1 MTLMTFFSDFFLYPV
16 CIKQNMD
23 KNPQK
28 IKVNFSSS
36 LSFDHRISD
45 GQPAWSRSSSVSS
58 CSNDSAVYCSS
69 RHIQSSNIHVGKRVG
84 NEYHSD
90 ISKRTRHSSG
100 SSVSSNMSCLS
111 DKDVKRCSLTISP
124 KLLTNNPIR
133 NLEVRDSDAC
143 LLACSDIKSN
153 NVISQKEKV
162 SCSGNSDS
170 VLPLRHNL
178 RRNIRKKTCSCD
190 CTATC
195 TTLVVRRY
203 KEIRLKR
210 VKEETVISSTKV
222 KTCMQ
227 ENSSKEMH
235 NMTFGKNVSSK
246 SESGRKRR
254 SEVEKLYDSLH
265 EIEWAK
271 NFSPDNILRQINI
284 RQAASCSAFGRSPS
298 KPSTSKP
305 HRKSKGNVKSKQ
317 NIANDKVPSENSTS
331 ETPNPD
337 SNHKNEISSP
347 GVHITHAKSD
357 AAVTDSSVSKSQQKT
372 KKCLS
377 SNLRPSE
384 NVLTDSDGTKS
395 FIKENFV
402 SHVSSQDDSSPSE
415 ISCSKTSEAI
425 CDKLVKTTNKIECL
439 DDAQLSC
446 ASDDSVVSGNT
457 MELIAKNFLDFD
469 FKCHSSSGS
478 VLDYSVTPTFFDIA
492 EEGIRT
498 IDACFREVGAEVVVS
513 TCYDEQCG
521 LPLLTSVKESQIPD
535 KRSFLDEGPPVLEP
549 CIVLQNENLA
559 GSSKENEGILNHT
572 PDNYLEHKLG
582 KMYNKTANN
591 KNGLRNGSKNS
602 NICKITRHTELLQLW
617 KKLRSIHSANK
628 FMNNPV
634 IIYAAKRILNK
645 YVKYLRYRAKLHRL
659 PSFKTCRFSE
669 KSTEQIDKSNFVSIN
684 RTCEKSTEKSNVLN
698 SLPVNRISCEK
709 NVERNDSA
717 INSISNEKCTEQ
729 KLISF
734 VNKRTPDEK
743 IIEPL
748 NSLNSSVKKKEITE
762 LENTNEKNAQ
772 HVNTLNSA
780 SINRTSSIIKEEMS
794 HKNHV
799 SITSSFKSQ
808 ELDER
813 SVHEPKKSTTFLK
826 TFNGKLALQNYS
838 DGMVFDRCKNGSVLF
853 HSEKE
858 PCKPLPGT
866 SKTESVTSSSTSKNA
881 GCSLQQREH
890 AVSPSSYKAVTSY
903 TSKVENECTK
913 HDEDESVPRPTS
925 FGFSCH
931 YKTIRVNRNNRYTQV
946 VLKLTRGKSIFLT
959 LEALI
964 ELRDVINRIGN
975 DSNCQV
981 LILNGIGDS
990 FCLGLDLKPLVG
1002 PRKIKASTEM
1012 AVAVKELIEALSDFK
1027 KPLVAVVNGPA
1038 YGLGLTILN
1047 HADVTIA
1054 SHTATFCMPYSFLGY
1069 IPEGGAT
1076 LTLPQAV
1083 GATVAMDLLLRGRI
1097 LTAQEAH
1104 TIGLINHVL
1113 EAKLV
1118 PEELVSKVKVL
1129 AENSLSAL
1137 ETTKALVKMRLH
1149 LELSQVLETE
1159 VQMLPRMWL
1168 SAACQ
1173 DALQNALRTGILAE

>member
-1 MTLMTFFSDFFLYPV
+1 M
-16 CIKQNMD
+16 
-23 KNPQK
+23 QK
-28 IKVNFSSS
+28 
-36 LSFDHRISD
+36 
-45 GQPAWSRSSSVSS
+45 
-58 CSNDSAVYCSS
+58 
-69 RHIQSSNIHVGKRVG
+69 
-84 NEYHSD
+84 
-90 ISKRTRHSSG
+90 
-100 SSVSSNMSCLS
+100 
-111 DKDVKRCSLTISP
+111 
-124 KLLTNNPIR
+124 
-133 NLEVRDSDAC
+133 
-143 LLACSDIKSN
+143 
-153 NVISQKEKV
+153 
-162 SCSGNSDS
+162 
-170 VLPLRHNL
+170 
-178 RRNIRKKTCSCD
+178 
-190 CTATC
+190 
-195 TTLVVRRY
+195 
-203 KEIRLKR
+203 
-210 VKEETVISSTKV
+210 
-222 KTCMQ
+222 
-227 ENSSKEMH
+227 NSSKEMH

-305 HRKSKGNVKSKQ
+305 HRKSKGNVKSEQ
-317 NIANDKVPSENSTS
+317 NVANDKVPS

-337 SNHKNEISSP
+337 SNHKNEISSS
-347 GVHITHAKSD
+347 GVHVTCAKSE
-357 AAVTDSSVSKSQQKT
+357 AAVSDSSISKSQQKT
-372 KKCLS
+372 KEYLS
-377 SNLRPSE
+377 SNLHQSE
-384 NVLTDSDGTKS
+384 DVLTDSDGMKS
-395 FIKENFV
+395 FVKENFV
-402 SHVSSQDDSSPSE
+402 SHVSSQDGLNPSE
-415 ISCSKTSEAI
+415 ISCSKSSETT
-425 CDKLVKTTNKIECL
+425 CDKLVKTTNKVECL
-439 DDAQLSC
+439 DDAQLSS

-469 FKCHSSSGS
+469 FKCHSNSGS

-513 TCYDEQCG
+513 TCYDEECG
-521 LPLLTSVKESQIPD
+521 LPLLTSVKDSQIPD

-549 CIVLQNENLA
+549 CIVLQNENSQLA
-559 GSSKENEGILNHT
+559 GSSKENEGILNHN
-572 PDNYLEHKLG
+572 PDKFLEHKLG
-582 KMYNKTANN
+582 KIYNKTANN
-591 KNGLRNGSKNS
+591 KNGLHNGSKSS
-602 NICKITRHTELLQLW
+602 NICKITRHAELLQLW
-617 KKLRSIHSANK
+617 KKFRSIHSASK
-628 FMNNPV
+628 FMNNPL
-634 IIYAAKRILNK
+634 IMYAAKRILNK

-659 PSFKTCRFSE
+659 PTFKTCRYSE
-669 KSTEQIDKSNFVSIN
+669 KSTEQINKLNSVSTD
-684 RTCEKSTEKSNVLN
+684 RTCEKSAEKSNVLN
-698 SLPVNRISCEK
+698 SLPVNKISFEK
-709 NVERNDSA
+709 SLEHNDSLNSA
-717 INSISNEKCTEQ
+717 ISSVSNEKCTEQ

-734 VNKRTPDEK
+734 VSRRTPDEK

-762 LENTNEKNAQ
+762 LANTNEKNAQ

-780 SINRTSSIIKEEMS
+780 SINRTSSLIIIKEEML

-808 ELDER
+808 ELGER
-813 SVHEPKKSTTFLK
+813 SVGEPKKSTTFLK
-826 TFNGKLALQNYS
+826 TFNGKLTLQDYS

-858 PCKPLPGT
+858 HCKPLPGT
-866 SKTESVTSSSTSKNA
+866 SKTESVTSSTSKSA
-881 GCSLQQREH
+881 GCSLLQQREH
-890 AVSPSSYKAVTSY
+890 TLAPSSCKAVTS
-903 TSKVENECTK
+903 SKVETDECTK
-913 HDEDESVPRPTS
+913 HDEDENVPRPTS

-964 ELRDVINRIGN
+964 ELRDVVNRTGN

-1097 LTAQEAH
+1097 LTAREAH
-1104 TIGLINHVL
+1104 AIGLINHVL